1 MKFVVF
7 GGSGRIGSQVVDIL
21 RADGHEV
28 VSASPPQVDALNN
41 VGVDDILEGA
51 DVAVDVT
58 NAMIFEEDE
67 IVRFFKTGT
76 ENMLAAEERAGVSR
90 HVVLSIVGVD
100 RMRATSYLA
109 GKVAQEQAVRNGN
122 VPYTIVR
129 ATQFQEFLP
138 AIADMGDVDGQ
149 VRVPPISLQP
159 IAAADVARFIAEV
172 AVGPAP
178 EVVEVAGPERA
189 PMAEFVRDALG
200 RMGDKRTVVEDE
212 DARYSGVE
220 LPADGLV
227 PVGEYR
233 TGEIRH
239 GLPSTS

>member
-7 GGSGRIGSQVVDIL
+7 GGTGRIGSQVVDLL
-21 RADGHEV
+21 RADGHDV

-41 VGVDDILEGA
+41 HGIDEVLAGA

-67 IVRFFKTGT
+67 IVRFFTT
-76 ENMLAAEERAGVSR
+76 ATQNMLAAEERAGVSR

-100 RMRATSYLA
+100 RMQATSYLA
-109 GKVAQEQAVRNGN
+109 GKVAQEDAVRNGK

-138 AIADMGDVDGQ
+138 AIADMGDVDGE
-149 VRVPPISLQP
+149 VRVPAIALQP
-159 IAAADVARFIAEV
+159 IAAADVARFVAE
-172 AVGPAP
+172 AAARPAP

-189 PMAEFVRDALG
+189 PMAAFVRDALS
-200 RMGDKRTVVEDE
+200 RMGDQRKVVEDE
-212 DARYSGVE
+212 RARYSGVA
-220 LPADGLV
+220 LPEDGLV

-233 TGEIRH
+233 TGDIRH
-239 GLPSTS
+239 GLPAS